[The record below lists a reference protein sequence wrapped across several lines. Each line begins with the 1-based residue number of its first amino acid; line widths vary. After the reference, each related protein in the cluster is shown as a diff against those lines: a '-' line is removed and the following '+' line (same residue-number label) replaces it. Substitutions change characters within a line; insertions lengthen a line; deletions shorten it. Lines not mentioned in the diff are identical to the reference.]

1 MPFARAVTMLGR
13 LTGVQISEATA
24 QRHSYQIGAVQEVLQ
39 QVAPVPADQFSIP
52 AAKEIISVDGAM
64 VPLLKGKWAEVKT
77 VVVGEIEAGKPG
89 ETAHSY
95 HLSYFSRMQEATTF
109 TEQASAELLRRG
121 VDRAKQV
128 CAVMDG
134 AEWIDGFVD
143 GQRPDALR
151 ILDFAH
157 AAEYVSEIGQLAQGA
172 GIPLTDNWLQ
182 TQLHTLKHD
191 GPAAVLRELERLR
204 DLHPRCLKTSG
215 KSWHICKSEKLAC
228 SIPTIKHKAGR
239 LVRGSWRV
247 ATKS

>member
-1 MPFARAVTMLGR
+1 MH
-13 LTGVQISEATA
+13 Q
-24 QRHSYQIGAVQEVLQ
+24 LQ
-39 QVAPVPADQFSIP
+39 HQLSTP
-52 AAKEIISVDGAM
+52 AAKAIISVDGAM

-77 VVVGEIEAGKPG
+77 VVVGEIEVGKPG

-172 GIPLTDNWLQ
+172 SIPLTGNWLQ
-182 TQLHTLKHD
+182 TQLHTLK
-191 GPAAVLRELERLR
+191 
-204 DLHPRCLKTSG
+204 
-215 KSWHICKSEKLAC
+215 
-228 SIPTIKHKAGR
+228 
-239 LVRGSWRV
+239 
-247 ATKS
+247 